1 MCEVCVEAKGCR
13 KNMRVI
19 FVEKSDLIG
28 RVGYVRHR
36 VTSVQGLLRD
46 DGFVAVRSGIRVAPC
61 LRDGGEFRLL
71 YGCKTKRTERC
82 ITETAPNFSQRCAN
96 GYILLYS
103 HARERKIK
111 EEYKDGS

>member
-1 MCEVCVEAKGCR
+1 MCEECVEAKGCR

-36 VTSVQGLLRD
+36 VTLVQRLLRG

-61 LRDGGEFRLL
+61 LRDGGEWRVSAFVWLQN
-71 YGCKTKRTERC
+71 
-82 ITETAPNFSQRCAN
+82 ETHGTVHNRNRS
-96 GYILLYS
+96 
-103 HARERKIK
+103 
-111 EEYKDGS
+111 